1 MSYPGSPRAI
11 SLSVALCLLT
21 LGLSWAVPA
30 TASAQGYTCE
40 ASALGATLGPSPRI
54 EPITAN
60 KTQPAQPACKAAAA
74 GGNMP
79 ASPLPITGSLLSA
92 TTDLQPPTGSPSAQ
106 TATAA
111 AGLGELRIAGLPIP
125 LERPDLSGLPGP
137 QTPIPGVTID
147 IRSAVEALVPD
158 SFSAELLNLRALRA
172 QVTGRC
178 VNGSPQLTGTSSVL
192 GISVLGKEL
201 PVDRA
206 VSQTVSLADTSS
218 IDPSNLTP
226 QQLGI
231 PGLIITGPIKDALDQ
246 APAISIPATVAQL
259 KVTPGRKIEGGG
271 KLTQHALD
279 LTLTV
284 GGQNVV
290 DLTVGEATVGAAQV
304 NCGGVA
310 DLALQCTNRRIV
322 LIDVVRSKGRVR
334 LLGAANRRFAGRKVT
349 IRFTATGKVVA
360 RPVVRRTG
368 LFTATAKMPRKKVRA
383 TNRARYQASIAKE
396 KSLRLKLVRRMLV
409 SETDVRGSRV
419 TIAGRVVRPLGAPI
433 QTVIVKRRL
442 SCGRYRVVKRFKPP
456 ASGRFRITVGGPGAQ
471 QAAAYRLQTR
481 VRKFATNPKL
491 FPTFTLPRYVDLA
504 Q

>member
-1 MSYPGSPRAI
+1 MPHAVSRRATPP
-11 SLSVALCLLT
+11 LLT
-21 LGLSWAVPA
+21 LILLIAFLASTAPA
-30 TASAQGYTCE
+30 FAQGYTCE

-54 EPITAN
+54 EPITATQN
-60 KTQPAQPACKAAAA
+60 QSTCKTASA
-74 GGNMP
+74 GGVTP

-92 TTDLQPPTGSPSAQ
+92 TTTIEPASGSPSAQ

-111 AGLGELRIAGLPIP
+111 GGVGELRIAGLPIP
-125 LERPDLSGLPGP
+125 LQRPDTSQLPGP
-137 QTPIPGVTID
+137 QVTPIGTID
-147 IRSAVEALVPD
+147 VRGAVEALVPQN
-158 SFSAELLNLRALRA
+158 FNAELLNLRALRA

-201 PVDRA
+201 PTDRA
-206 VSQTVSLADTSS
+206 VSQTVSVVDSS
-218 IDPSNLTP
+218 AIDPSKLSP
-226 QQLGI
+226 EQLGI
-231 PGLIITGPIKDALDQ
+231 PGVTLTPQVQAILDGIPDIQ
-246 APAISIPATVAQL
+246 IPATVAQL

-310 DLALQCTNRRIV
+310 DLALQCTSRRIV
-322 LIDVVRSKGRVR
+322 LIDVVRSKGKVR
-334 LLGAANRRFAGRKVT
+334 LLGAANRRYAGKRVKL
-349 IRFTATGKVVA
+349 RFTATGKVVA
-360 RPVVRRTG
+360 RPRVTRSG
-368 LFTATAKMPRKKVRA
+368 LFSARVALPPRKLRA
-383 TNRARYQASIAKE
+383 TNRARYVAEIAKE

-409 SETDVRGSRV
+409 SSTSVKRRKV
-419 TIAGRVVRPLGAPI
+419 TITGRIVRPLAAPV
-433 QTVIVKRRL
+433 QPVVVKRRL
-442 SCGRYRVVKRFKPP
+442 SCGRYRVVKRFTPQ
-456 ASGRFRITVGGPGAQ
+456 ADGRFRVTLAGPPRS

-481 VRKFATNPKL
+481 VRKFVSNAKT